1 MSFIFFNV
9 LTSFRELA
17 EAIYSFMKGDFFNEA
32 VAAMHSYMGYMEQ
45 IIFDSSYLLR
55 AATFLEDLS

>member
-1 MSFIFFNV
+1 
-9 LTSFRELA
+9 
-17 EAIYSFMKGDFFNEA
+17 MKGDFFNEA
-32 VAAMHSYMGYMEQ
+32 VAAMHSYMGYVKQ